1 MEAWDLVSEVM
12 EDIYKHHVK
21 FGLLCQIFGLH
32 FAPQNLKIYI
42 FAAFILILP

>member
-1 MEAWDLVSEVM
+1 MTLEAWDLVSEVM

-32 FAPQNLKIYI
+32 LDPKI
-42 FAAFILILP
+42 